1 MKNPNR
7 LLLIL
12 QYLWT
17 TTDFEHPA
25 TIKEIISFLE
35 ENGITATRKTIAGD
49 IEDLRAIGIEIDC
62 IRSTQ
67 NRYYIDTRIF
77 ELPEVKLLVDAVQ
90 SARFITTKKSKALIK
105 KLSSFVSRYQS
116 DVLKRQLYVDSR
128 TKAKNESVF
137 YVVDNIHTAI
147 RTKKKVSFQ
156 YLEYN
161 QNKEKVLK
169 YNGYVY
175 IVSPYALLW
184 NDDCYY
190 LVGFSEKHQKT
201 ITFRVDRMVKLEI
214 TAEKARP
221 KPRDLKISSYFS
233 QIFSMFEGTECE
245 IELLCENDTM
255 KYIIERFGEGV
266 STERVDDDH
275 FSATATVALSRMF
288 YGWVFQFGGKIKLL
302 SPDNVVDEYNKMLDD
317 ARRQQ
322 NSKI

>member
-1 MKNPNR
+1 MKKSNR
-7 LLLIL
+7 LLLVL
-12 QYLWT
+12 QLLWT

-25 TIKEIISFLE
+25 TIKDIISFLKVH
-35 ENGITATRKTIAGD
+35 GIDATRKTIAGD
-49 IEDLRAIGIEIDC
+49 IEDFRSIGIDIDC

-105 KLSSFVSRYQS
+105 KLSSFVSQYQG

-147 RTKKKVSFQ
+147 RIKNKITFQ

-161 QNKEKVLK
+161 QKKEKVLK

-175 IVSPYALLW
+175 TVSPYALLW

-190 LVGFSEKHQKT
+190 VVGFSEKHQKT
-201 ITFRVDRMVKLEI
+201 ITFRVDRIVKLEI
-214 TAEKARP
+214 IAEKARP

-233 QIFSMFEGTECE
+233 QIFSMFEGDVCE
-245 IELLCENDTM
+245 IELLCDNDTM
-255 KYIIERFGEGV
+255 KYIVERFGEGV
-266 STERVDDDH
+266 KTELVDNDH
-275 FSATATVALSRMF
+275 FRVTAPVALSQMF
-288 YGWVFQFGGKIKLL
+288 YGWVFQFGGKIRLTA
-302 SPDNVVDEYNKMLDD
+302 PDNVVYEYNKMLED
-317 ARRQQ
+317 AKQDQ
-322 NSKI
+322 NS

>member
-1 MKNPNR
+1 MNNPNR
-7 LLLIL
+7 LLLVL
-12 QYLWT
+12 QYIWT

-35 ENGITATRKTIAGD
+35 ENGVSATRKTIAGD

-67 NRYYIDTRIF
+67 NRYYIEIRHF

-90 SARFITTKKSKALIK
+90 SARFITTKKSRALIK
-105 KLSSFVSRYQS
+105 KLSAFVSRYQG
-116 DVLKRQLYVDSR
+116 DELKRQLYVDGR

-137 YVVDNIHTAI
+137 YIVDNIHTAI
-147 RTKKKVSFQ
+147 RTKKKIEFQ

-161 QNKEKVLK
+161 QKKEKILK
-169 YNGYVY
+169 HDGYVY
-175 IVSPYALLW
+175 SVSPYALLW

-190 LVGFSEKHQKT
+190 LVDYSEKHQKT
-201 ITFRVDRMVKLEI
+201 ITFRVDRMVRLEI

-221 KPRDLKISSYFS
+221 KPRELKISSYFS
-233 QIFSMFEGTECE
+233 QIFSMFEGEECE

-266 STERVDDDH
+266 STERVDNDH
-275 FSATATVALSRMF
+275 FRAAATVALSRMF
-288 YGWVFQFGGKIKLL
+288 YGWVFQFGGKIKLTA
-302 SPDNVVDEYNKMLDD
+302 PDKVVDDYNSLL
-317 ARRQQ
+317 AEAIRQQ
-322 NSKI
+322 NS

>member
-1 MKNPNR
+1 MNNPNR
-7 LLLIL
+7 LLLVL
-12 QYLWT
+12 HYLWT

-35 ENGITATRKTIAGD
+35 KNGITATRKTIAGD
-49 IEDLRAIGIEIDC
+49 IEDLRAAGIEIDC
-62 IRSTQ
+62 QRSTQ
-67 NRYYIDTRIF
+67 NRYYIETRLF

-90 SARFITTKKSKALIK
+90 SARFITTKKSKTLIK
-105 KLSSFVSRYQS
+105 KLSSFVSQYQG

-147 RTKKKVSFQ
+147 RTRKRVSFQ

-161 QNKEKVLK
+161 QKKEKVLK

-175 IVSPYALLW
+175 TVSPYALLW

-190 LVGFSEKHQKT
+190 LVGFSEKHQKA
-201 ITFRVDRMVKLEI
+201 ITFRVDRMVKVEI
-214 TAEKARP
+214 TEEKARP

-233 QIFSMFEGTECE
+233 QIFSMFEGEECE

-266 STERVDDDH
+266 RTERVDDDH